1 MEAQDEFFKHEN
13 DGIELKEDMCALVTG
28 DLTQSFSQP
37 KLGRN
42 TTENDVLETKYVLE
56 LEAVTLQEFIAH
68 NNGDELNVDMD
79 TKVSTSG
86 RGTLCTLSQIAETCK
101 DSLDASIKKVTL
113 VTEKETYKYVGD
125 LTKMI
130 KHVANDESADAA
142 IIKKMR
148 EG

>member
-1 MEAQDEFFKHEN
+1 M
-13 DGIELKEDMCALVTG
+13 
-28 DLTQSFSQP
+28 
-37 KLGRN
+37 
-42 TTENDVLETKYVLE
+42 KYVPE
-56 LEAVTLQEFIAH
+56 LEAATLQEFIAH
-68 NNGDELNVDMD
+68 NNGDKLNIDMD
-79 TKVSTSG
+79 TKVSASG
-86 RGTLCTLSQIAETCK
+86 PGTLCTLSQIAETYK